1 MWFKVVFSYFIFQ
14 FDFIMT
20 KKFIN
25 YFLQGLF
32 IVGPISITIAALL
45 WLFNKIDNIIPIN
58 DITERFFNFS
68 APGIGFILFISLIIM
83 IGYFSTNFFLNK
95 IIGVMEKLINRSK
108 FLKFVYGSI
117 KDLIGAFAGEQKRFD
132 TPVLVT
138 IDKTNQIQRM
148 GFITQSDLEDIGAV
162 NKVAVYCPMSYS
174 FAGDLL
180 IVPKENVT
188 IVSGITAAE
197 AMKFIVSGGVTKLDD

>member
-1 MWFKVVFSYFIFQ
+1 
-14 FDFIMT
+14 MT
-20 KKFIN
+20 KKLIN
-25 YFLQGLF
+25 YFLQGIF
-32 IVGPISITIAALL
+32 IVGPISITIVALL

-58 DITERFFNFS
+58 NITQKFFNFS
-68 APGIGFILFISLIIM
+68 APGVGFVIFISLIII

-95 IIGVMEKLINRSK
+95 IIGVMENLINRSK

-132 TPVLVT
+132 KPVLVM
-138 IDKTNQIQRM
+138 IDKENQIQRM
-148 GFITQSDLEDIGAV
+148 AFITQDDLDDIGV
-162 NKVAVYCPMSYS
+162 PGKVAVYCPMSYS

-180 IVPKENVT
+180 IVPKESVT
-188 IVSGITAAE
+188 ILTDITAAE